1 MAGGEARSGVEV
13 MCDVFFFLGGSGQD
27 ARAEQD
33 CSALLCGGVVLQV
46 ETGLD
51 SLEEERLDKKRASKF
66 QNGRCTMQG
75 SQDPVCVNPK
85 IQRAAADDDSP
96 GSIELPM
103 GQSSVHFLLDVLSEK
118 GEVARR
124 QRAAAVS
131 VGVGDPR
138 RTPYLWEMFPRD
150 SSGAGRCVYLR
161 RTRTT
166 MRPIARPGGGRWSGL
181 GRHVC
186 FEVLVAD

>member
-1 MAGGEARSGVEV
+1 MHARSRTA
-13 MCDVFFFLGGSGQD
+13 LL
-27 ARAEQD
+27 
-33 CSALLCGGVVLQV
+33 CSALRRCGAVRVLQV

-85 IQRAAADDDSP
+85 IQRAAADDSP

-103 GQSSVHFLLDVLSEK
+103 DQSSLHFLLDVLSEK

-124 QRAAAVS
+124 QRAAAVL
-131 VGVGDPR
+131 VLVLATHDAR
-138 RTPYLWEMFPRD
+138 RTGRKWMFPRD
-150 SSGAGRCVYLR
+150 SSGAGRYVYLR

-181 GRHVC
+181 GRHVF